1 MSGLGW
7 VSDSGVPPPPS
18 SLAREKRVLFAFVIV
33 ARSTQGSSEATPP
46 LGMEAPLPG
55 IVFERVRGTENALGG
70 REGGNYFF
78 PLFFFGRFPL

>member
-33 ARSTQGSSEATPP
+33 ARSAQGSSEAMPP
-46 LGMEAPLPG
+46 LGMEAPLPE
-55 IVFERVRGTENALGG
+55 IVFEWTCETENAPGG
-70 REGGNYFF
+70 A
-78 PLFFFGRFPL
+78 